1 MSSVNNCPHCGQQ
14 VRIPDEMLG
23 RLVRCPLCGQA
34 FTAGGNEIAGSAYS
48 VQSVEPHRGGLV
60 LTLGILGLVLCGFLG
75 PVAWYMGAE
84 DLDKMRRGVMDKSG
98 YGVTQAGLSSVSLPL
113 SSLLLVVF
121 SASCGLSWLV
131 SLLVEDWDTKSAGYT
146 HQ

>member
-98 YGVTQAGLSSVSLPL
+98 YGATQAGYILGIIAT
-113 SSLLLVVF
+113 VF
-121 SASCGLSWLV
+121 TVIGCLFGILWAILFGVAAGGGL
-131 SLLVEDWDTKSAGYT
+131 G
-146 HQ
+146 H

>member
-48 VQSVEPHRGGLV
+48 VESVEPHRGGLV

-75 PVAWYMGAE
+75 PFAWYMGAQ

-98 YGVTQAGLSSVSLPL
+98 YGVTQAGYILGIIATILTVIFCLFVIL
-113 SSLLLVVF
+113 WAILVGV
-121 SASCGLSWLV
+121 A
-131 SLLVEDWDTKSAGYT
+131 AGGRLG
-146 HQ
+146 H

>member
-1 MSSVNNCPHCGQQ
+1 MSSVDNCPHCGQQ

-60 LTLGILGLVLCGFLG
+60 LALGILGLVLCYFLG
-75 PVAWYMGAE
+75 PFAWYMGAQ

-98 YGVTQAGLSSVSLPL
+98 YGVTQAGYILGIIATILTVIGCLFGIL
-113 SSLLLVVF
+113 WAILVGV
-121 SASCGLSWLV
+121 AAGGGL
-131 SLLVEDWDTKSAGYT
+131 GR
-146 HQ
+146 

>member
-98 YGVTQAGLSSVSLPL
+98 YGVTQAGYILGIIATILTVIGCLFGIL
-113 SSLLLVVF
+113 WAILVGV
-121 SASCGLSWLV
+121 AAGGGL
-131 SLLVEDWDTKSAGYT
+131 G
-146 HQ
+146 H

>member
-98 YGVTQAGLSSVSLPL
+98 YGATQAGYILGIIATVFTVIGCLFGIL
-113 SSLLLVVF
+113 WAILVGV
-121 SASCGLSWLV
+121 AAGGGL
-131 SLLVEDWDTKSAGYT
+131 G
-146 HQ
+146 H

>member
-48 VQSVEPHRGGLV
+48 VESVEPHRGGLV

-75 PVAWYMGAE
+75 PVAWYMGAQ

-98 YGVTQAGLSSVSLPL
+98 YGVTQAGYILGIIATVFTVIGCLFGIL
-113 SSLLLVVF
+113 WAILVGV
-121 SASCGLSWLV
+121 AAGGGL
-131 SLLVEDWDTKSAGYT
+131 G
-146 HQ
+146 H

>member
-1 MSSVNNCPHCGQQ
+1 MSSVDNCPHCGQQ

-60 LTLGILGLVLCGFLG
+60 LTLGILGLVLFYFLG
-75 PVAWYMGAE
+75 PFAWYMGAQ

-98 YGVTQAGLSSVSLPL
+98 YGVTQAGYILGIIATILTVIGCLFGIL
-113 SSLLLVVF
+113 WAILVGV
-121 SASCGLSWLV
+121 A
-131 SLLVEDWDTKSAGYT
+131 AGGRLG
-146 HQ
+146 H

>member
-34 FTAGGNEIAGSAYS
+34 FTAGGNEIASSAYS

-98 YGVTQAGLSSVSLPL
+98 YGVTQAGYILGIIATILTVIGCLFGIL
-113 SSLLLVVF
+113 WAILVGV
-121 SASCGLSWLV
+121 AAGGGL
-131 SLLVEDWDTKSAGYT
+131 G
-146 HQ
+146 H

>member
-34 FTAGGNEIAGSAYS
+34 FTAGGTQVPDTAYF

-60 LTLGILGLVLCGFLG
+60 LTLGILGLVLCPFLG
-75 PVAWYMGAE
+75 PFAWYMGAE

-98 YGVTQAGLSSVSLPL
+98 YGATQAGYILGIIAT
-113 SSLLLVVF
+113 VF
-121 SASCGLSWLV
+121 TVIGCLFGILWAILFGVAAGGGL
-131 SLLVEDWDTKSAGYT
+131 G
-146 HQ
+146 H

>member
-75 PVAWYMGAE
+75 PFAWYMGAQ

-98 YGVTQAGLSSVSLPL
+98 YGVTQAGYILGIVATVLMIVGCMF
-113 SSLLLVVF
+113 VV
-121 SASCGLSWLV
+121 L
-131 SLLVEDWDTKSAGYT
+131 WDIFAAAVLGWR
-146 HQ
+146 H